1 MDKIEKWKNWTN
13 SKSREIDKIE
23 QIENW
28 KTKKSKVENWT
39 KMTKTENWTKVEKSR
54 KNCYFWRI
62 IYLQFWCWRFRK
74 AILELVFCFVKI
86 WKSNWWVAPSLFELF
101 EILGKPFFKQF
112 SSSWFRRDFSWI
124 FHNFCKHKTFAL
136 LSRWLTHFDA
146 KKLRKMPI
154 LNFTWIFRS
163 ILITFF
169 MMPWKI
175 WSKMKIS
182 WKFIFKKKIFEKTKQ

>member
-1 MDKIEKWKNWTN
+1 
-13 SKSREIDKIE
+13 
-23 QIENW
+23 
-28 KTKKSKVENWT
+28 
-39 KMTKTENWTKVEKSR
+39 MTKTENWTKVEKSR
-54 KNCYFWRI
+54 KNCYFWRK
-62 IYLQFWCWRFRK
+62 IYLQFWCSRFRK

-86 WKSNWWVAPSLFELF
+86 WKSNWWVEPSLFELF

-136 LSRWLTHFDA
+136 LSRWLTHFGA

-182 WKFIFKKKIFEKTKQ
+182 WKFMLIKNCWKKQKNNYFKIKTFSKKFQY